1 MIIDATFWV
10 AISFFIFLGVLIY
23 FKIPQ
28 KIISTLDETINSIK
42 NEVDNAEIL
51 KDESKNI
58 LSEYEKK
65 ISNAKKEVKQM
76 IDVATEEADK
86 SVLKTNEE
94 FHTQMENRKKN
105 TDDRIKQ
112 MKNQAL
118 KDIKNASVKIS
129 IQAVEVLLKNSLDK
143 NKLNKIFTSSI
154 EETKSALLRKP
165 TQINNLNTQKK

>member
-1 MIIDATFWV
+1 MTIDATFWV
-10 AISFFIFLGVLIY
+10 AVSFFIFLGVLIY

-28 KIISTLDETINSIK
+28 RITTILNDSINAIK
-42 NEVDNAEIL
+42 TEVEDAELL

-65 ISNAKKEVKQM
+65 ISNAKAEIKQM
-76 IDVATEEADK
+76 VDTANDDADRNI
-86 SVLKTNEE
+86 LKTNED
-94 FHTQMENRKKN
+94 FHVQMENRKKSIE
-105 TDDRIKQ
+105 DRIRQ

-143 NKLNKIFTSSI
+143 NKLNKIFASSI
-154 EETKSALLRKP
+154 NETKSVLKRKS
-165 TQINNLNTQKK
+165 T

>member
-10 AISFFIFLGVLIY
+10 AVSFFIFLGVLIY

-28 KIISTLDETINSIK
+28 KIASTLNDNINTIK
-42 NEVDNAEIL
+42 TEVDDAESL
-51 KDESKNI
+51 KEESKNI

-65 ISNAKKEVKQM
+65 ISNAKAEVKQM
-76 IDVATEEADK
+76 VNSATDDADK
-86 SVLKTNEE
+86 NVLKTNEE

-105 TDDRIKQ
+105 TEDRIKQ

-118 KDIKNASVKIS
+118 KDIKNASVRIS

-143 NKLNKIFTSSI
+143 NKLNRIFVSSI
-154 EETKSALLRKP
+154 EETKTALKRKS
-165 TQINNLNTQKK
+165 T

>member
-10 AISFFIFLGVLIY
+10 SISFFIFLGVLIY

-28 KIISTLDETINSIK
+28 KIINTLNDSINSIR
-42 NEVDNAEIL
+42 NEVDNADNL
-51 KDESKNI
+51 KEESKNI

-65 ISNAKKEVKQM
+65 IGNAKNEIKQM
-76 IDVATEEADK
+76 IDAATEEADRT
-86 SVLKTNEE
+86 VLKANEE
-94 FHTQMENRKKN
+94 FHIQMNNRKKN
-105 TDDRIKQ
+105 TEDRIKQ

-129 IQAVEVLLKNSLDK
+129 IQAVEGLLKNSLDK

-154 EETKSALLRKP
+154 DETKSALKRKS
-165 TQINNLNTQKK
+165 T